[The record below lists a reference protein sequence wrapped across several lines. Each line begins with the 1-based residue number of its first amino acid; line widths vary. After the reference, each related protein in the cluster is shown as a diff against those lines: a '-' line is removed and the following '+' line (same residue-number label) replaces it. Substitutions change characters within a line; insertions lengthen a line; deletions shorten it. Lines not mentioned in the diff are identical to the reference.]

1 MALFLARMG
10 RLAGRHRIATIAAWL
25 AVLVGVGTVALGG
38 MKFSEGTFDVPGTES
53 SKAMNL
59 LKQHFPTDPQQGSGS
74 LQLVVQAPL
83 GELITA
89 PAPSSKMG
97 QAIQHLRVLPNIE
110 RVVDPLDPQHP
121 YISADRSTAV
131 VQLTL
136 SGISEIDREA
146 IQERVEDV
154 ASSLREDGL
163 TAEVGG
169 SLAPGVPEILGPSE
183 IVGAGLAF
191 VVLVL
196 TFGSLVAAGANMLS
210 ALVGVA
216 TGILGILAFS
226 ALSPIGSVTPIL
238 AVMLGLAVGID
249 YCLFIL
255 ARFRSELRDGYEV
268 EVAIGRAT
276 GTAGSS
282 VVFAGA
288 TVIIAL
294 AGLSVVGIPFIA
306 EMGVA
311 AAFAVAVAVL
321 MSLTLLPA
329 LMAFMG
335 RRALPKR
342 ERQQRVNSTAQ
353 GTSRSGKGFLVGWAR
368 LVVRRRLLSLCGG
381 ALVLAVVAIPLLS
394 MKTTLAVPG
403 GEDPKS
409 TQRAAYQMVS
419 DKFGAGAQD
428 PLVVLVESANGRV
441 ETKMP
446 EVQEFLGRLN
456 NVAAVLPAG
465 TSSSGDAAIVS
476 VIAKSGALDE
486 RTTELVKDIRSKG
499 QGLPGIMLSV
509 TGATA
514 IGLDSDAQLRQ
525 ALGLYVALIV
535 GLSLILM
542 VILFRSLLVP
552 VVATAGFLLSLGA
565 GLGATTAV
573 FQWGWLDAVVNAPQ
587 GNPLLSLLPII
598 VTGILFGLA
607 MDYQVFLVSRIHEA
621 YNKGLSPREAIV
633 SGFSKSAMI
642 VVAAAAIMAAVFGGF
657 ALSNSSLVGSIALGL
672 AVGVLADAFIVRMI
686 IVPAALALLG
696 DAAWWLPEFLKR
708 RLPAVD
714 VEGHALDETKQRG
727 GLLKLGET
735 APETKDDVLSGSRG

>member
-1 MALFLARMG
+1 MALFLARIG

-25 AVLVGVGTVALGG
+25 AVLVSLVAVALGG
-38 MKFSEGTFDVPGTES
+38 MKFSEDTFDVPGTES
-53 SKAMNL
+53 SKAMSL
-59 LKQHFPTDPQQGSGS
+59 LERHFPSGSEEGSGS
-74 LQLVVQAPL
+74 LQLVVQTPS
-83 GELITA
+83 GDLITA
-89 PAPSSKMG
+89 PGPSSEMAK
-97 QAIQHLRVLPNIE
+97 AIQYLRVLPNIE
-110 RVVDPLDPQHP
+110 KVLDPLDPQHP

-131 VQLTL
+131 VQLTI
-136 SGISEIDREA
+136 SGMSEADRET

-154 ASSLREDGL
+154 AVSLREEGL

-169 SLAPGVPEILGPSE
+169 SLAPAVPDILGPSE

-216 TGILGILAFS
+216 TGIVGILAFS
-226 ALSPIGSVTPIL
+226 AVSPIGSVTPIL

-255 ARFRSELRDGYEV
+255 ARFRSELRDGHEV
-268 EVAIGRAT
+268 EAAIGRAT
-276 GTAGSS
+276 GAAGSS

-311 AAFAVAVAVL
+311 AAFAVGVAVL

-335 RRALPKR
+335 RRALSRR
-342 ERQQRVNSTAQ
+342 ERQR
-353 GTSRSGKGFLVGWAR
+353 GGSGAHETPRIGRGFLAGWAKF
-368 LVVRRRLLSLCGG
+368 VVRRRVLSLCGG

-409 TQRAAYQMVS
+409 SQRAAYQIVS

-428 PLVVLVESANGRV
+428 PLVVLVESTTGSVAKRL
-441 ETKMP
+441 P
-446 EVQEFLGRLN
+446 EVQELLARLD
-456 NVAAVLPAG
+456 NVAAAMPVG
-465 TSSSGDAAIVS
+465 SSSGGDAAIIS
-476 VIAKSGALDE
+476 VIAKSGALDD
-486 RTTELVKDIRSKG
+486 RTTDLVKDIRSKG
-499 QGLPGIMLSV
+499 QSLTGITLSV

-514 IGLDSDAQLRQ
+514 IGLDADAQLRQ

-542 VILFRSLLVP
+542 IILFRSLLVP
-552 VVATAGFLLSLGA
+552 VIATAGFLLSLGA

-633 SGFSKSAMI
+633 SGFSKSAII

-696 DAAWWLPEFLKR
+696 DAAWWLPESLKR
-708 RLPAVD
+708 RLPALD
-714 VEGHALDETKQRG
+714 VEGHALDETDRRTDP
-727 GLLKLGET
+727 LKPS
-735 APETKDDVLSGSRG
+735 AARDDVLSGSRG